1 MSRRPDTLP
10 GQEHFVAPLDEVPL
24 RAVDAVDTESE
35 PRSLW
40 GEAWHSLIRNPIFI
54 ISGALIA
61 FILIVTLFPS
71 LFTSQDPRY
80 CVLSNSYGGPQSG
93 HPFGFDQ
100 QGCDVYS
107 RVIYGARASVS
118 VGVLTTIGVVI
129 LGGIIGAISGYFGG
143 WFDAILSRFTDI
155 FFAIPLV
162 LGAIVIMQLFQEHA
176 GVPLLVIVMVIFG
189 WTPIARIAGSC
200 VLCVKIAECGDA
212 ATALGAGRM
221 NNLAKHILPNAVAP
235 IIVTATVNLGVYIV
249 VEATLSFLGVGLPD
263 SSVSWGMDISKAQS
277 ALRDRPTLLFYPA
290 GALAITVLSFIMR
303 GHAVRAVHDPK
314 AKKRGPTPQ
323 EPHT

>member
-1 MSRRPDTLP
+1 MSPRPDTLP
-10 GQEHFVAPLDEVPL
+10 GQEHFVAPADEVPL

-40 GEAWHSLIRNPIFI
+40 GEAWHSLIRNPVFV
-54 ISGALIA
+54 ISGVLIV
-61 FILIVTLFPS
+61 FILLVTLFPS

-80 CVLSNSYGGPQSG
+80 CVLANSYGGPQAG

-100 QGCDVYS
+100 QGCDVYA
-107 RVIYGARASVS
+107 RMIYGARASVS

-129 LGGIIGAISGYFGG
+129 LGGIIGAIGGYFGG
-143 WFDAILSRFTDI
+143 WFDAILSRLTDI

-162 LGAIVIMQLFQEHA
+162 LGAIVIMQLFKQQA
-176 GVPLLVIVMVIFG
+176 GVLLLVAVMVVFG
-189 WTPIARIAGSC
+189 WTSIARIARSS
-200 VLCVKIAECGDA
+200 VMSVKNAEFVTA

-221 NNLAKHILPNAVAP
+221 TNLAKHIVPNAVAP
-235 IIVTATVNLGVYIV
+235 VIVTATVNLGVYIV

-277 ALRDRPTLLFYPA
+277 ALRDRPSLLFYPA
-290 GALAITVLSFIMR
+290 GALAITVLSFIMM
-303 GHAVRAVHDPK
+303 GDAVRDVLDPK
-314 AKKRGPTPQ
+314 AKKR
-323 EPHT
+323 